1 MKKTWWFFALI
12 LILVYLLISIVKDK
26 YKVYNVELTIRKYN
40 EQNITLEKENEFL
53 KSEINYV
60 STLSYQDKAIKE
72 KQWMKNPWEMV
83 VYIRD
88 KELQKK
94 EPIFTINRNISYR
107 EESNLKKW
115 QRFFNE
121 LD

>member
-26 YKVYNVELTIRKYN
+26 YKVYNVELTIKKYN

-53 KSEINYV
+53 KSEIDYV

-115 QRFFNE
+115 QRFFSE